1 MKWCSLGFLAGR
13 WQDLQ
18 IVNCVLSFRAKQT
31 TMNNTDLAPRPH
43 FHPPKQQLRGIK
55 QSRAHAFVCHARY
68 FSLIFAKH
76 ALRIPCQYTA
86 PTMWFTAEGRNA
98 CGRGARKEG
107 WQRRS
112 FTNSR
117 LRINVV
123 VQYATPWRKTQITR
137 RYCHLNL
144 RNKTMH
150 NKYY

>member
-86 PTMWFTAEGRNA
+86 PTMMWFNAGGGRRVVERGKEGGVVTKIFHEQQTADQ
-98 CGRGARKEG
+98 RGAIR
-107 WQRRS
+107 
-112 FTNSR
+112 NSTTGKGS
-117 LRINVV
+117 NV
-123 VQYATPWRKTQITR
+123 A
-137 RYCHLNL
+137 
-144 RNKTMH
+144 
-150 NKYY
+150 